1 MKTNN
6 AYILIYE
13 RENFIDQERFSEF
26 TDDIKVALNSK
37 LPNSY
42 LQASKKAFGDC
53 RVPETVSAQI

>member
-42 LQASKKAFGDC
+42 LQA
-53 RVPETVSAQI
+53 